1 VLDIIN
7 RQAGLFHGR
16 NRSQSDFLTTGHIRA
31 HNKLVEQIPA
41 VLSAVLIG
49 VSLLVVLAAMVRTQ
63 NLIGILPE
71 RGQWPSLRNL
81 MAFFAVGYGVYFF
94 FLVTGRPFN
103 KDMVAAEIFFL
114 SSMFMLMVVRF
125 TYQTIH
131 NILRLDELEELANTD
146 ELTGM
151 FNRRA
156 IIHLLKE
163 EFQKSKQ
170 FGFPLSVAMVDLD
183 HFKRINDTYGHLAGD
198 TVLKEITKVLKDGL
212 RRIDVL
218 GRYGGEEFL
227 CILPSTSDDGSMIT
241 AERVREKVEGLLFE
255 VTGADVLTPIF
266 PQESPAGETVRIT
279 VSIGVASMDES
290 MTDVEHLVSA
300 ADTALYTAKEGGRNR
315 TCSAA
320 VQSL

>member
-1 VLDIIN
+1 M
-7 RQAGLFHGR
+7 
-16 NRSQSDFLTTGHIRA
+16 
-31 HNKLVEQIPA
+31 
-41 VLSAVLIG
+41 
-49 VSLLVVLAAMVRTQ
+49 VLAAMGRTQ

-71 RGQWPSLRNL
+71 RGQWSSLRNL

-103 KDMVAAEIFFL
+103 KDLVTAEVFFL
-114 SSMFMLMVVRF
+114 SAVFMLMVVRF
-125 TYQTIH
+125 AYQTIH
-131 NILRLDELEELANTD
+131 NILRLDELEELANKD

-198 TVLKEITKVLKDGL
+198 TVLKEITIVLRDGL
-212 RRIDVL
+212 RRADVL

-227 CILPSTSDDGSMIT
+227 CILPSTSDEGGMIT
-241 AERVREKVEGLLFE
+241 AERVRERVEGLLFE
-255 VTGADVLTPIF
+255 VTGVDVLTPIF
-266 PQESPAGETVRIT
+266 PEEAPTGETVKIT
-279 VSIGVASMDES
+279 VSIGVASMDAS
-290 MTDVEHLVSA
+290 MTDAEHLVSA
-300 ADTALYTAKEGGRNR
+300 ADSALYTAKEGGRNR
-315 TCSAA
+315 TCSASL
-320 VQSL
+320 QSL